1 MNTPNYSLLLQSF
14 WTPPTTPIPENSH
27 SNNHPPEPTEIAE
40 FIGEE
45 ILYPPII
52 INRNKYV
59 LK

>member
-1 MNTPNYSLLLQSF
+1 MNTPNYSLLLQSL
-14 WTPPTTPIPENSH
+14 WTPPTTPIPENSP
-27 SNNHPPEPTEIAE
+27 SNHHPPEPTEISE